1 MSTSVGHRHVWHRH
15 VWHPYAHLKTQT
27 PAPKVVGGDG
37 VHFVLE
43 SGERLLDATCSW
55 WCMIHGYGHPRLV
68 AAIREQ
74 AGELCHVML
83 GGLTHEPADQLA
95 RELVRITPAGL
106 NHVFY
111 SDSGSV
117 GMEVAMKMA
126 LQYQVLTGHPK
137 KSRMLSLMKAYH
149 GDTTGCMAVCDPEEG
164 MHSLFA
170 SLLPKHHFAPAPTA
184 PYDATPEQVAQDL
197 AGLREVLERHHHEI
211 AALLMEPLLQA
222 AGGLN
227 MTSPAYLT
235 GARELCDEFGVLLIF
250 DEVATGFG
258 RTGKLFAADHAGV
271 TPDIMVLSKGLTGG
285 YLGHAATLA
294 TDRVHDAFIGDSPHH
309 AFMHGPTFM
318 GNPLACRVALESL
331 RVFEEE
337 DYLGKIDQLNQ
348 LLRRELIDD
357 EQLRTHSKVA
367 DVRVLGATAV
377 IEAHSA
383 EALKGVGDFA
393 RQRGVWLRPIGRW
406 LYTMPA
412 YITTEVEMTKV
423 TDAMK
428 AWFLAQ

>member
-1 MSTSVGHRHVWHRH
+1 MKTS

-37 VHFVLE
+37 AHFVLE

-83 GGLTHEPADQLA
+83 GGLTHEPADRLA
-95 RELVRITPAGL
+95 RELVRVTPAGL

-126 LQYQVLTGHPK
+126 LQYQVLTGHPGK
-137 KSRMLSLMKAYH
+137 QKMLSLMKAYH

-170 SLLPKHHFAPAPTA
+170 SLLPQHYFAPAPTA
-184 PYDATPEQVAQDL
+184 PFDATAEQVEWDL
-197 AGLREVLERHHHEI
+197 SALRSVLERHHDEI

-227 MTSPAYLT
+227 MTSPAYIT
-235 GARELCDEFGVLLIF
+235 GARALCDEFGVLLIF

-294 TDRVHDAFIGDSPHH
+294 TDRVHNAFIGDTPQH

-337 DYLGKIDQLNQ
+337 NYLGKIATLSQQLQ
-348 LLRRELIDD
+348 RELLKD
-357 EQLRTHSKVA
+357 QVLNAHPAVA

-383 EALKGVGDFA
+383 EALNGVDDFA
-393 RQRGVWLRPIGRW
+393 RERGVWLRPIGRW

-412 YITTEVEMTKV
+412 YITSEAEIAQITSV
-423 TDAMK
+423 MK
-428 AWFLAQ
+428 AWFLEQ

>member
-1 MSTSVGHRHVWHRH
+1 MSSP

-27 PAPKVVGGDG
+27 PAPKVIGGSG
-37 VHFVLE
+37 AHFELE
-43 SGERLLDATCSW
+43 GGERLLDATCSW

-74 AGELCHVML
+74 AGTLCHVML
-83 GGLTHEPADQLA
+83 GGLAHDPADQLA

-106 NHVFY
+106 DHVFY

-126 LQYQVLTGHPK
+126 LQYQVLSGAPGK
-137 KSRMLSLMKAYH
+137 CKMLSLMKAYH

-170 SLLPKHHFAPAPTA
+170 GLLPKHHFAPAPTA
-184 PYDATPEQVAQDL
+184 PFEASPEQVEADL
-197 AGLREVLERHHHEI
+197 GELRGVLEYHHDEI

-227 MTSPAYLT
+227 MTSPEYLR
-235 GARELCDEFGVLLIF
+235 GARALCDEFGILLIF

-294 TDRVHDAFIGDSPHH
+294 TDRVHAAFIGDSAQH

-337 DYLGKIDQLNQ
+337 DYLGKIATLNKI
-348 LLRRELIDD
+348 LSRELLADPI
-357 EQLRTHSKVA
+357 LNAHPAVA

-377 IEAHSA
+377 IETHAA
-383 EALKGVGDFA
+383 EALTGVASFA
-393 RQRGVWLRPIGRW
+393 RKRGVWLRPFGRW

-412 YITTEVEMTKV
+412 YITSPAEMTQI
-423 TDAMK
+423 TDVMK
-428 AWFLAQ
+428 AWFEKP

>member
-1 MSTSVGHRHVWHRH
+1 MNTP
-15 VWHPYAHLKTQT
+15 VWHPYSHLKTQAS
-27 PAPKVVGGDG
+27 APKVVGGEG
-37 VHFVLE
+37 THFVLE

-68 AAIREQ
+68 GAIREQ

-126 LQYQVLTGHPK
+126 FQYQVLIGNPGK
-137 KSRMLSLMKAYH
+137 VKMLSLMKAYH

-164 MHSLFA
+164 MHSLF
-170 SLLPKHHFAPAPTA
+170 SGLLPQHHFAPAPTA
-184 PYDATPEQVAQDL
+184 PFDATAEQVEHDL
-197 AGLREVLERHHHEI
+197 HALRGVLEQYHHEI

-227 MTSPAYLT
+227 MTSPGYVA
-235 GARELCDEFGVLLIF
+235 GARALCDEFGVLLIF

-258 RTGKLFAADHAGV
+258 RTGKLFAADHANV

-294 TDRVHDAFIGDSPHH
+294 TDRVHDAFIGDSPQH

-337 DYLGKIDQLNQ
+337 NYLGKIARLSQQLQHELLEDQALNA
-348 LLRRELIDD
+348 
-357 EQLRTHSKVA
+357 HPAVA

-377 IEAHSA
+377 IEAYSA
-383 EALKGVGDFA
+383 ETLKGVGDFA
-393 RQRGVWLRPIGRW
+393 RARGVWLRPIGRW

-412 YITTEVEMTKV
+412 YITSEAEITQI
-423 TDAMK
+423 TDVMK
-428 AWFLAQ
+428 AWFLRA

>member
-1 MSTSVGHRHVWHRH
+1 MTSP

-27 PAPKVVGGDG
+27 PAPKVVGGEG
-37 VHFVLE
+37 AHFTLE

-55 WCMIHGYGHPRLV
+55 WCMIHGYRHPRLV
-68 AAIREQ
+68 NAIREQ

-83 GGLTHEPADQLA
+83 GGLTHEPADRLA
-95 RELVRITPAGL
+95 RELVRITPEGL

-126 LQYQVLTGHPK
+126 LQYQVLTGHPEK
-137 KSRMLSLMKAYH
+137 QRMLSLMKAYH

-164 MHSLFA
+164 MHSLFS
-170 SLLPKHHFAPAPTA
+170 SLLPEHHFAPAPKA
-184 PYDATPEQVAQDL
+184 GFDATPDQVALDL
-197 AGLREVLERHHHEI
+197 AALREVLVRHHHEI

-227 MTSPAYLT
+227 MTSPEYLR
-235 GARELCDEFGVLLIF
+235 GARALCDEFGVLLIF

-258 RTGKLFAADHAGV
+258 RTGKLFAADHAEV

-294 TDRVHDAFIGDSPHH
+294 HDRVHDAFIGDSEHH

-337 DYLGKIDQLNQ
+337 DYLGKIATLNG
-348 LLRRELIDD
+348 LLQRELRDD
-357 EQLRTHSKVA
+357 KTLNGHPDVA

-377 IEAHSA
+377 IEARSA
-383 EALKGVGDFA
+383 QALKGVGDFA
-393 RQRGVWLRPIGRW
+393 RQRGVWLRPIGRF

-412 YITTEVEMTKV
+412 YITSEPEMTHI
-423 TDAMK
+423 TDVMK
-428 AWFLAQ
+428 AWFLTRNA

>member
-1 MSTSVGHRHVWHRH
+1 MNTS
-15 VWHPYAHLKTQT
+15 VWHPYSHLKTQA
-27 PAPKVVGGDG
+27 PAPKVVGGEG
-37 VHFVLE
+37 AHFVLE

-83 GGLTHEPADQLA
+83 GGLIHEPADQLA

-126 LQYQVLTGHPK
+126 FQYQVLIGNPGK
-137 KSRMLSLMKAYH
+137 VKMLSLMKAYH
-149 GDTTGCMAVCDPEEG
+149 GDTTGCMAVCDPKEG
-164 MHSLFA
+164 MHSLF
-170 SLLPKHHFAPAPTA
+170 SGLLPQHHFARAPTA
-184 PYDATPEQVAQDL
+184 PFDATAEQVEHDL
-197 AGLREVLERHHHEI
+197 HALRGVLEQYHHEI

-227 MTSPAYLT
+227 MTSPGYVA
-235 GARELCDEFGVLLIF
+235 GARALCDEFGVLLIF

-258 RTGKLFAADHAGV
+258 RTGKLFAADHANV

-294 TDRVHDAFIGDSPHH
+294 TDRIHDAFIGDSPQH

-337 DYLGKIDQLNQ
+337 NYLGKIARLSHQLQHELLEDQALNA
-348 LLRRELIDD
+348 
-357 EQLRTHSKVA
+357 HPAVA

-383 EALKGVGDFA
+383 ETLKGVGDFA
-393 RQRGVWLRPIGRW
+393 RARGVWLRPIGRW

-412 YITTEVEMTKV
+412 YITSEAEITQL
-423 TDAMK
+423 TDVMK
-428 AWFLAQ
+428 AWFLRA

>member
-1 MSTSVGHRHVWHRH
+1 MSQHAQRHRSLWHRSL
-15 VWHPYAHLKTQT
+15 WHPYAQMQTQA
-27 PAPKVVGGDG
+27 PAPRVIGGSG
-37 VHFVLE
+37 AWLHLE
-43 SGERLLDATCSW
+43 NDERLLDATCSW

-68 AAIREQ
+68 AALKDQ
-74 AGELCHVML
+74 ADHLCHVML
-83 GGLTHEPADQLA
+83 GGLTHDPAQRLA
-95 RELVRITPAGL
+95 DALVRVTPEGL

-126 LQYQVLTGHPK
+126 VQYQVQRGRPGKH
-137 KSRMLSLMKAYH
+137 RMLSLMRAYH

-164 MHSLFA
+164 MHSLF
-170 SLLPKHHFAPAPTA
+170 SGLLPRQHFAPAPTA
-184 PYDATPEQVAQDL
+184 PFDAPLEAVEADI
-197 AGLREVLERHHHEI
+197 AALRWMLERHHHEL

-227 MTSPAYLT
+227 MTSPHYVRA
-235 GARELCDEFGVLLIF
+235 ARELCDEFDVLLVF

-258 RTGKLFAADHAGV
+258 RTGKLFAAEHAGV

-294 TDRVHDAFIGDSPHH
+294 TTDVFEAFLSDDADR

-331 RVFEEE
+331 AIFEDEN
-337 DYLGKIDQLNQ
+337 YLGKIATLSEILRSE
-348 LLRRELIDD
+348 LLDD
-357 EQLRTHSKVA
+357 EALGDDPRIA

-377 IEAHSA
+377 IEVADA
-383 EALKGVGDFA
+383 AALKGVQSFA
-393 RQRGVWLRPIGRW
+393 RERGVWLRPFGRW

-412 YITTEVEMTKV
+412 YVTTADEMRRITGV
-423 TDAMK
+423 MK
-428 AWFLAQ
+428 GWFRR

>member
-1 MSTSVGHRHVWHRH
+1 H
-15 VWHPYAHLKTQT
+15 AHLKTQAS
-27 PAPKVVGGDG
+27 APKVVGGDG
-37 VHFVLE
+37 THFVLE

-126 LQYQVLTGHPK
+126 LQYQVLTGNPDK
-137 KSRMLSLMKAYH
+137 RKMLSLMKAYH

-170 SLLPKHHFAPAPTA
+170 SLLPQHYFAPAPTA
-184 PYDATPEQVAQDL
+184 PFDATAEQVEHDL
-197 AGLREVLERHHHEI
+197 SALRGVLERHHDEI

-227 MTSPAYLT
+227 MTSPDYLR
-235 GARELCDEFGVLLIF
+235 GARTLCDEFGVLLIF

-258 RTGKLFAADHAGV
+258 RTGKLFAAEHAGV

-294 TDRVHDAFIGDSPHH
+294 TDRVHNAFIGDSPQH

-318 GNPLACRVALESL
+318 GNPLACCVALESL

-337 DYLGKIDQLNQ
+337 NYLGKIAAINQTLRHELLDDQALNAH
-348 LLRRELIDD
+348 RA
-357 EQLRTHSKVA
+357 VV

-383 EALKGVGDFA
+383 DALKGVGDFA
-393 RQRGVWLRPIGRW
+393 RARGVWLRPIGRW

-412 YITTEVEMTKV
+412 YITSEAEITQI
-423 TDAMK
+423 TDVMK
-428 AWFLAQ
+428 AWFSHS

>member
-1 MSTSVGHRHVWHRH
+1 MSSP
-15 VWHPYAHLKTQT
+15 VWHPYAHLKTQA
-27 PAPKVVGGDG
+27 PAPKVVGGSG
-37 VHFVLE
+37 SHFTLE
-43 SGERLLDATCSW
+43 NGERLLDATCSW
-55 WCMIHGYGHPRLV
+55 WCMIHGYSHPRLV
-68 AAIREQ
+68 TAIREQ

-83 GGLTHEPADQLA
+83 GGLIHDPADQLA
-95 RELVRITPAGL
+95 RELVRITPDGL

-126 LQYQVLTGHPK
+126 LQYQVLIGHPEK
-137 KSRMLSLMKAYH
+137 CKMLSLMKAYH

-170 SLLPKHHFAPAPTA
+170 SLLPQHHFAPAPSA
-184 PYDATPEQVAQDL
+184 PFNATPEQVADDL
-197 AGLREVLERHHHEI
+197 AALRDVLEKHHHEI

-227 MTSPAYLT
+227 MTSPGYLR
-235 GARELCDEFGVLLIF
+235 GARALCDEFGVLLIF

-258 RTGKLFAADHAGV
+258 RTGKLFAANHADV

-294 TDRVHDAFIGDSPHH
+294 NDRVHDAFVGDSANH

-337 DYLGKIDQLNQ
+337 CYLDKIAALSQQLSRA
-348 LLRRELIDD
+348 LVDD
-357 EQLRTHSKVA
+357 STLNAHPAVA

-383 EALKGVGDFA
+383 ETLKGVGQFA
-393 RQRGVWLRPIGRW
+393 RERGVWLRPIGRW

-412 YITTEVEMTKV
+412 YIA
-423 TDAMK
+423 TDADITQITDVMK
-428 AWFLAQ
+428 AWFFKR

>member
-1 MSTSVGHRHVWHRH
+1 MKTS

-37 VHFVLE
+37 AHFVLE

-68 AAIREQ
+68 SAIREQ

-83 GGLTHEPADQLA
+83 GGLTHEPADRLA

-126 LQYQVLTGHPK
+126 LQYQVLTGHPGK
-137 KSRMLSLMKAYH
+137 QKMLSLMKAYH

-170 SLLPKHHFAPAPTA
+170 SLLPQHYFAPAPTA
-184 PYDATPEQVAQDL
+184 PFDATAEQVEWDL
-197 AGLREVLERHHHEI
+197 SALRSVLERHHDEI

-227 MTSPAYLT
+227 MISPAYIT
-235 GARELCDEFGVLLIF
+235 GARALCDEFGVLLIF

-258 RTGKLFAADHAGV
+258 RTGKLFAAEHAGV

-294 TDRVHDAFIGDSPHH
+294 TDRVHNAFIGDTPQH

-337 DYLGKIDQLNQ
+337 NYLGKIATLSQQLQ
-348 LLRRELIDD
+348 RELLKD
-357 EQLRTHSKVA
+357 QVLNAHPTVA

-393 RQRGVWLRPIGRW
+393 RERGVWLRPIGRW

-412 YITTEVEMTKV
+412 YITSEAEITQITHV
-423 TDAMK
+423 MK
-428 AWFLAQ
+428 AWFLE

>member
-1 MSTSVGHRHVWHRH
+1 MPPQTL
-15 VWHPYAHLKTQT
+15 WHPYAQMKAMP
-27 PAPKVVGGDG
+27 PAPKVIGGKG
-37 VHFVLE
+37 AWLHLE
-43 SGERLLDATCSW
+43 NGESLLDATCSW

-68 AAIREQ
+68 DALKLQ
-74 AGELCHVML
+74 ADTLCHVML
-83 GGLTHEPADQLA
+83 GGLTHDPAQQLSDA
-95 RELVRITPAGL
+95 LVRVTPEGL
-106 NHVFY
+106 NHVFF

-126 LQYQVLTGHPK
+126 VQYQVQCGRPEKHK
-137 KSRMLSLMKAYH
+137 MLSLMRAYH

-170 SLLPKHHFAPAPTA
+170 GFLPRHHFAPAPTA
-184 PYDATPEQVAQDL
+184 PFDAPREAVEADI
-197 AGLREVLERHHHEI
+197 AALRSTLEHHHHEI

-227 MTSPAYLT
+227 MTSPHYVQA
-235 GARELCDEFGVLLIF
+235 ARELCDEFDVLLIF

-258 RTGKLFAADHAGV
+258 RTGKLFAAEHAGV

-294 TDRVHDAFIGDSPHH
+294 TSHVYEAFLSDTPDH

-331 RVFEEE
+331 TVFEEE
-337 DYLGKIDQLNQ
+337 DYLSKIGTLSAI
-348 LLRRELIDD
+348 LRQELIEDVS
-357 EQLRTHSKVA
+357 LRQ
-367 DVRVLGATAV
+367 DPRIEDIRVLGATAV
-377 IEAHSA
+377 IEVADAQSL
-383 EALKGVGDFA
+383 EGVQAFA
-393 RQRGVWLRPIGRW
+393 REHGVWLRPFGRW

-412 YITTEVEMTKV
+412 YVTTPQEMRRIIS
-423 TDAMK
+423 AMK
-428 AWFLAQ
+428 GWFASSKN

>member
-1 MSTSVGHRHVWHRH
+1 MNTP
-15 VWHPYAHLKTQT
+15 VWHPYSHLKTQA
-27 PAPKVVGGDG
+27 PAPKVVGGEG
-37 VHFVLE
+37 AHFVLE

-68 AAIREQ
+68 AAIRAQ

-83 GGLTHEPADQLA
+83 GGLIHEPADQLA

-126 LQYQVLTGHPK
+126 FQYQVLIGNPGK
-137 KSRMLSLMKAYH
+137 VKMLSLMKAYH

-164 MHSLFA
+164 MHSLF
-170 SLLPKHHFAPAPTA
+170 SGLLPQHHFAPAPTA
-184 PYDATPEQVAQDL
+184 PFDATAEQVEHDL
-197 AGLREVLERHHHEI
+197 HALRGVLEQYHHEI

-227 MTSPAYLT
+227 MTSPGYVA
-235 GARELCDEFGVLLIF
+235 GARALCDEFGVLLIF

-258 RTGKLFAADHAGV
+258 RTGKLFAADHANV

-294 TDRVHDAFIGDSPHH
+294 TDRVHDAFIGDSPQH

-337 DYLGKIDQLNQ
+337 NYLGKIARLSQQLQHELLEDQALNA
-348 LLRRELIDD
+348 
-357 EQLRTHSKVA
+357 HPAVA

-383 EALKGVGDFA
+383 ETLKGVGDFA
-393 RQRGVWLRPIGRW
+393 RASGVWLRPIGRW

-412 YITTEVEMTKV
+412 YITSEAEITQI
-423 TDAMK
+423 TDVMK
-428 AWFLAQ
+428 AWFLRA